1 VASRRSADALIAAG
15 SVRVNG
21 RRPPAD
27 GMLIDP
33 ENDQVTFEGKPV
45 QPRGPRRYYALNK
58 PQGVIVSARDPAGRT
73 TVFDLIEEPVRL
85 FAVGRLDYDS
95 RGLLLL
101 TDDGEVSHRFM
112 HPSHQVP
119 REYLA
124 EVRGIPAAG
133 DLLRLRSGIPLDGK
147 LTSPAEVELVS
158 SGGGASR
165 VRLVL
170 REGRN
175 REVRR
180 MLAAVGHPVRSLT
193 RTAYGPIRLGRLR
206 EGGWRRL
213 RQPEVDALKLAAGLR

>member
-73 TVFDLIEEPVRL
+73 TVFDLIEQPVRL